1 MSGTVFIPYD
11 ELILLLERLSSEMDV
26 WVPEATDDEKRGIH
40 FSKYRAGNIPALG
53 RQSTTA
59 PKKVLFPQVESLFGF
74 GYRKDA
80 EDPSRVALDLNEPGG
95 VKPALVFGAR
105 PCDVRG
111 FLTFDR
117 VFLKDRRRD
126 PYYAARRK
134 NVVFATQVCETADSA
149 CFCSS
154 VGSGPADRQG
164 SDLWITPIDAGYVLE
179 AINARGETLLTK
191 LGKAASENQIAS
203 TRRIQE
209 KAAARQVGQ
218 GTLTDKARAFEAR
231 FSDRRYW
238 QEMVSTCISCGIC
251 TYVCPT
257 CYCFTISDEIK
268 DLEGERFRSWD
279 SCMFYHYTLE
289 ASGHNPRPSKVERYR
304 NRIGHKF
311 SYFPDQYEGMVA
323 CCGCGRCIRSCPVSM
338 DIRQIVLQL

>member
-1 MSGTVFIPYD
+1 MSGNVFIPYD
-11 ELILLLERLSSEMDV
+11 EIISVLEGLSREMDV
-26 WVPEATDDEKRGIH
+26 WVPEAADDEKRGIH
-40 FSKYRAGNIPALG
+40 FSRYRSGIIPELG

-59 PKKVLFPQVESLFGF
+59 PKKVLFPQEEALFDF
-74 GYRKDA
+74 RYRKNA
-80 EDPSRVALDLNEPGG
+80 EQPSRVTVDLNAPGG
-95 VKPALVFGAR
+95 VRPALVFGAR

-126 PYYAARRK
+126 PYYAARRG
-134 NVVFATQVCETADSA
+134 NVVFATLVCETADGA

-154 VGSGPADRQG
+154 VGSGPVDRQG

-179 AINARGETLLTK
+179 SINERGEMHLGD
-191 LGKAASENQIAS
+191 LGKTASENQVAS
-203 TRRIQE
+203 ARRIQE

-231 FSDRRYW
+231 FSDSRYW
-238 QEMVSTCISCGIC
+238 QDEVSRCISCGIC

-268 DLEGERFRSWD
+268 DLKGERFRSWD
-279 SCMFYHYTLE
+279 ACMFYHYTLE
-289 ASGHNPRPSKVERYR
+289 ASGHNPRPSRFERYR

-311 SYFPDQYEGMVA
+311 SYFPDQYDGMIA
-323 CCGCGRCIRSCPVSM
+323 CCGCGRCIRNCPVSM
-338 DIRQIVLQL
+338 DIRQIVRQL

>member
-1 MSGTVFIPYD
+1 MSGNVFIPYD
-11 ELILLLERLSSEMDV
+11 ELIPVLERLSREMDV
-26 WVPEATDDEKRGIH
+26 WVPQAADDEKRGIH
-40 FSKYRAGNIPALG
+40 FSKYRTGSVPVLG

-59 PKKVLFPQVESLFGF
+59 PKKVLFPQVEALFGF
-74 GYRKDA
+74 HYRKDA
-80 EDPSRVALDLNEPGG
+80 AQPSQVTVDLNASGG
-95 VKPALVFGAR
+95 GKPALVFGAR
-105 PCDVRG
+105 PCDARG

-117 VFLKDRRRD
+117 VFLKEQCKD
-126 PYYAARRK
+126 PYYAARRE
-134 NVVFATQVCETADSA
+134 NVFFATQVCETADGA

-154 VGSGPADRQG
+154 VGGGPGDGQG

-179 AINARGETLLTK
+179 SINDRGETLLGD

-203 TRRIQE
+203 ARRIRE
-209 KAAARQVGQ
+209 AAAARQVGQ
-218 GTLTDKARAFEAR
+218 GTLADKARAFEAR
-231 FSDRRYW
+231 FSDSQYW
-238 QEMVSTCISCGIC
+238 RDEVSTCISCGIC

-268 DLEGERFRSWD
+268 DLQGERFRSWD

-289 ASGHNPRPSKVERYR
+289 ASGHNPRPSKFERYR

-311 SYFPDQYEGMVA
+311 SYFPDQYDGMTA

-338 DIRQIVLQL
+338 DIRRIVRQL